1 MIEALV
7 WFGLAALVVFT
18 AATILA
24 CLVAAS
30 RADDRADRLGYEMAV
45 QRAQERVEGLALR
58 AAHWH
63 EKDEV
68 R

>member
-18 AATILA
+18 AAVVLS

-30 RADDRADRLGYEMAV
+30 RADDRADRIGYDLAV
-45 QRAQERVEGLALR
+45 QQAHTTTGGPSCLR
-58 AAHWH
+58 LSGSM
-63 EKDEV
+63 
-68 R
+68 RCYSR

>member
-18 AATILA
+18 AAVVLS

-30 RADDRADRLGYEMAV
+30 RADDRADRLGYELAV
-45 QRAQERVEGLALR
+45 QWEQERKDG
-58 AAHWH
+58 AA
-63 EKDEV
+63 
-68 R
+68 

>member
-1 MIEALV
+1 MIAALV

-30 RADDRADRLGYEMAV
+30 RADDRADRIGYDLAV
-45 QRAQERVEGLALR
+45 QREQERKDG
-58 AAHWH
+58 AA
-63 EKDEV
+63 
-68 R
+68 